1 MKCQG
6 SLHCVLPTIGGKGLV
21 CLIFALIASLLPA
34 NIYSQTQ
41 NRLVFEDVKVY
52 VKEAV
57 ITDSDLVNVL
67 KQSIIPIAKA
77 NNYNPYHDYI
87 EISSKREY
95 DSIAQTN
102 YETIIINI
110 TPGDYWRE
118 ALIRASISQELSK
131 LPIYQTQ
138 IDGIKFYLMG
148 KDATWFKG
156 SNRIK
161 YLGTYNEIEVWH
173 IGDDVIDITLWLRKS
188 EGHLQVYE
196 IGDMRNEWIQDEAV
210 KQYLPK
216 LPGVT
221 LKDEERKLP
230 VIDTE
235 LKIKTPKGLSHF

>member
-1 MKCQG
+1 
-6 SLHCVLPTIGGKGLV
+6 
-21 CLIFALIASLLPA
+21 
-34 NIYSQTQ
+34 
-41 NRLVFEDVKVY
+41 
-52 VKEAV
+52 
-57 ITDSDLVNVL
+57 
-67 KQSIIPIAKA
+67 
-77 NNYNPYHDYI
+77 
-87 EISSKREY
+87 
-95 DSIAQTN
+95 
-102 YETIIINI
+102 
-110 TPGDYWRE
+110 
-118 ALIRASISQELSK
+118 
-131 LPIYQTQ
+131 
-138 IDGIKFYLMG
+138 MG

-161 YLGTYNEIEVWH
+161 YLGTYNEIEVWY

-235 LKIKTPKGLSHF
+235 LKIKTPKGLSQF